1 MTTLNG
7 QSETPLETPLETP
20 GETRGETRGESTGER
35 SVVTSSVAR
44 KALAALRI
52 GFGLTFLWAFFDKLL
67 ALGFSTG
74 AVVDAQGQKTGI
86 DLFSKDAWIHG
97 GNPTLGFLKFGASG
111 PFKGFYNA
119 IAGQPW
125 VNVLFMLGLLAI
137 GVALTFGIA
146 MRLGTIAGF
155 VMYLMMW
162 SVALWP
168 ANNPVLDE
176 HILGALSMAVLGLTL
191 AGETWGAGRTW
202 ARIPLVRRFPILR

>member
-1 MTTLNG
+1 MTTLNRQPEAAVTEG
-7 QSETPLETPLETP
+7 REI
-20 GETRGETRGESTGER
+20 
-35 SVVTSSVAR
+35 VTSSAAR
-44 KALAALRI
+44 KALAVLRI

-74 AVVDAQGQKTGI
+74 AIVNEQGAKTGI
-86 DLFSKDAWIHG
+86 DFFSEDAWING

-119 IAGQPW
+119 IAGETW
-125 VNVLFMLGLLAI
+125 VNVAFMFGLLAI
-137 GVALTFGIA
+137 GVALTFGIT

-168 ANNPVLDE
+168 ANNPVIDD
-176 HILGALSMAVLGLTL
+176 HILGALTMVVLGLTA
-191 AGETWGAGRTW
+191 AGNTWGLGAKWGKTG
-202 ARIPLVRRFPILR
+202 LVHRFPILR

>member
-1 MTTLNG
+1 MTTLNRQPEAAVTEG
-7 QSETPLETPLETP
+7 REI
-20 GETRGETRGESTGER
+20 
-35 SVVTSSVAR
+35 VTSSAAR
-44 KALAALRI
+44 KALAVLRI

-74 AVVDAQGQKTGI
+74 AIVNEQGAKTGI
-86 DLFSKDAWIHG
+86 DFFSKDAWING

-119 IAGQPW
+119 IAGETW
-125 VNVLFMLGLLAI
+125 VNVAFMFGLLAI
-137 GVALTFGIA
+137 GVALTFGIT

-168 ANNPVLDE
+168 ANNPVIDD
-176 HILGALSMAVLGLTL
+176 HILGAASMVVLGLTL
-191 AGETWGAGRTW
+191 AGDTWGAGRTW
-202 ARIPLVRRFPILR
+202 ARTTLVHRFPILR